1 MCKWSHKQNQF
12 ILLRVFFFMVEKGD
26 TVSAEMKPQSRAGA
40 ATLSILLLLC
50 FRVLSAKLRL
60 KTCRFHSL
68 FSSSLSLIPEDLSP
82 AFFTL
87 SKKQWIGELNIGYL
101 FLLVDQLSLCWLSKR
116 SVVVQA
122 CMGAFLFVCVTWRF
136 FTQGSS
142 HISTSF
148 SLLVIRTFPLFWSW
162 LVLTW
167 AT

>member
-1 MCKWSHKQNQF
+1 
-12 ILLRVFFFMVEKGD
+12 MVEKGD

-50 FRVLSAKLRL
+50 FRELSAKLRL

-68 FSSSLSLIPEDLSP
+68 FSSSLSLIPEDSSP
-82 AFFTL
+82 AFVTL
-87 SKKQWIGELNIGYL
+87 SKLLFGELNIGYL

-148 SLLVIRTFPLFWSW
+148 SLLVIRTFPLLWSW

>member
-12 ILLRVFFFMVEKGD
+12 ILLRVFFFMVEKRD
-26 TVSAEMKPQSRAGA
+26 TVSAEMKPQSRASA